1 MATRNE
7 FLRSRPAQRTR
18 NILFDLSNLIIPVL
32 IVVIGIVVFAQT
44 FARLVG
50 YNPEY
55 TDAPVLVT
63 RGKFLFFKPGYPFY
77 NPFLIF
83 LNISSKPF
91 DKTINAVLFQSFF
104 PLIVSVGLAVL
115 VFFAVSAI
123 RGYGMNKGDN
133 LYGSAR
139 WGTERDLKKFGLT
152 QKTGIVLAEF
162 QKARL
167 AAKVNPKNAS
177 VSLILKKPSP
187 LVCHSGGTNTLMI
200 APTRSGKGVGS
211 IIPTCLNFPGS
222 MIIFD
227 PKGELFF
234 TTAGFRRQ
242 FSRILKFSPISRDT
256 VCFNPMAEVE
266 MTEQAFA
273 DIGLILGNMFE
284 EPKGGNDG
292 AANFFD
298 NMAQDLLTGLVFH
311 VLSSGIYPKEQQNLN
326 GVLGILSQAA
336 AQNTDSEG
344 KETGAGDMLLHEMM
358 ECKHYDK
365 DGKESEYINK
375 IISNAAARCLGQHTK
390 VRSDT
395 FTTVF
400 SKMRLFE
407 DPNIAYVTGHSDFY
421 LQDFYDS
428 EEPVTLY
435 LTVPFSDITRIAPVF
450 KLLINFIL
458 NKFSRGEATY
468 GEVKLKNRILFL
480 LDEFPVLGAFPFL
493 SKTLGI
499 LTGYGITFYI
509 VVQALNQIVDLYGQ
523 HHTFLDNCK
532 TVVVYAPGKIEDAKI
547 FTEIIGKESV
557 VKESLSTSGSRYAVA
572 LNNLNASSQE
582 VARDLMNPDELM
594 KLPPTEALILNQGMP
609 PYIAKKVVYYQ
620 DKRFKDK
627 AWSRQHVKQNLRIG
641 FLPIPFIKT
650 DRELVTGF
658 PPPATRAELE
668 LEISGLPSAQTEHN
682 TAGTIKQ
689 AEPGRTETIEPEET
703 EPDEWEKSFNPCDF
717 IESYESIEGC
727 AAPDQRELE
736 PTEPP
741 PIVIPVSS
749 GMFRGGG
756 SSHE

>member
-1 MATRNE
+1 
-7 FLRSRPAQRTR
+7 
-18 NILFDLSNLIIPVL
+18 V
-32 IVVIGIVVFAQT
+32 GIVVFAQT

-63 RGKFLFFKPGYPFY
+63 KGKLLFLKPGYPFY
-77 NPFLIF
+77 SPFLIF
-83 LNISSKPF
+83 LNILSRPF
-91 DKTINAVLFQSFF
+91 DKTINAVLFQSLF
-104 PLIVSVGLAVL
+104 PLIVSGGIAVL
-115 VFFAVSAI
+115 VFFVASAI
-123 RGYGMNKGDN
+123 RGYGMNKSDN

-167 AAKVNPKNAS
+167 TAKVNPKNAS
-177 VSLILKKPSP
+177 LSLVLKKAAP

-234 TTAGFRRQ
+234 TTAGFRQQ

-311 VLSSGIYPKEQQNLN
+311 VLASGIYPKEQQNLN

-336 AQNTDSEG
+336 AQNTGEDG
-344 KETGAGDMLLHEMM
+344 KETGAGDMLLREMM

-365 DGKESEYINK
+365 DGKESEYIHK
-375 IISNAAARCLGQHTK
+375 IISNAAARCLGQHSK

-407 DPNIAYVTGHSDFY
+407 DPNIAYVTGHSDFK

-499 LTGYGITFYI
+499 LAGYGITFYI

-532 TVVVYAPGKIEDAKI
+532 TVVVYAPGKIEDAKV

-620 DKRFKDK
+620 DTRFKDK
-627 AWSRQHVKQNLRIG
+627 AYSRHRIRRCARLG
-641 FLPIPFIKT
+641 FIPIPFINT
-650 DRELVTGF
+650 ERELVTGF
-658 PPPATRAELE
+658 PPPAARAELE
-668 LEISGLPSAQTEHN
+668 LEISGLPSAQKERGN
-682 TAGTIKQ
+682 TAGKR
-689 AEPGRTETIEPEET
+689 EPVIPRHTETPEPEEP
-703 EPDEWEKSFNPCDF
+703 EPDEWERSFNPCDF
-717 IESYESIEGC
+717 IESYESLEDC
-727 AAPDQRELE
+727 AAPDQRELRE
-736 PTEPP
+736 SEPP

-749 GMFRGGG
+749 GMFSGGG
-756 SSHE
+756 TFRE

>member
-1 MATRNE
+1 
-7 FLRSRPAQRTR
+7 
-18 NILFDLSNLIIPVL
+18 LSNLIIPVL
-32 IVVIGIVVFAQT
+32 IVVIGMVVFAQT

-63 RGKFLFFKPGYPFY
+63 KDKFLFLKPGYPFY

-83 LNISSKPF
+83 LNISSRPF
-91 DKTINAVLFQSFF
+91 DKTVNAVLFQSLF
-104 PLIVSVGLAVL
+104 PPAVSAGLAVL

-152 QKTGIVLAEF
+152 QKIGIVLAEF
-162 QKARL
+162 QKAEL

-177 VSLILKKPSP
+177 VSLILKKPAP

-234 TTAGFRRQ
+234 TTAGFRQQ

-256 VCFNPMAEVE
+256 ACFNPMAEVE
-266 MTEQAFA
+266 LTEQAFA

-311 VLSSGIYPKEQQNLN
+311 VLASGIYPKEQQSLN

-336 AQNTDSEG
+336 ARNTDAEG
-344 KETGAGDMLLHEMM
+344 KETGAGDALLHEMM

-365 DGKESEYINK
+365 DGRESDYIHK

-407 DPNIAYVTGHSDFY
+407 DPNIAYVTGHSDFK

-428 EEPVTLY
+428 DAPITLY

-468 GEVKLKNRILFL
+468 GELKLKNRILFL

-499 LTGYGITFYI
+499 LAGYGINFYI

-532 TVVVYAPGKIEDAKI
+532 TVVVYAPGKIEDAKA

-620 DKRFKDK
+620 DKRFRDK
-627 AWSRQHVKQNLRIG
+627 AYSRTRIKRYARIG
-641 FLPIPFIKT
+641 FLPIPFIKAGA
-650 DRELVTGF
+650 ELVTGF

-668 LEISGLPSAQTEHN
+668 LEISGLPSAGQ
-682 TAGTIKQ
+682 AGGIPGK
-689 AEPGRTETIEPEET
+689 AEPVKAAREEPAEPERM
-703 EPDEWEKSFNPCDF
+703 EPDEGEKSFNPCDF
-717 IESYESIEGC
+717 IESYESIEEC
-727 AAPDQRELE
+727 AAPDQRELRE
-736 PTEPP
+736 TEPP
-741 PIVIPVSS
+741 PIVIPVS
-749 GMFRGGG
+749 GAMFTRGGIF
-756 SSHE
+756 HE

>member
-1 MATRNE
+1 MATKNE

-18 NILFDLSNLIIPVL
+18 NVLFDLSNLIIPVL
-32 IVVIGIVVFAQT
+32 VVIIGIVLFAQT
-44 FARLVG
+44 FAKLVG
-50 YNPEY
+50 YNPAY
-55 TDAPVLVT
+55 TDAPVFIT
-63 RGKFLFFKPGYPFY
+63 KEKFLFIKAGYPFY
-77 NPFLIF
+77 NPGIIALTIA
-83 LNISSKPF
+83 SKPF
-91 DKTINAVLFQSFF
+91 DKTINAVLFQSLF
-104 PLIVSVGLAVL
+104 PLLLCTGIAVL
-115 VFFAVSAI
+115 LFFVVSAI
-123 RGYGMNKGDN
+123 RGYGLNKSDN

-139 WGTERDLKKFGLT
+139 WGTEKDLKRFGLT
-152 QKTGIVLAEF
+152 QKTGIVLAQF
-162 QKARL
+162 QKAELR
-167 AAKVNPKNAS
+167 AKINPKNAS
-177 VSLILKKPSP
+177 VSLALKKSAP
-187 LVCHSGGTNTLMI
+187 LVCHAGGTNTLMI

-234 TTAGFRRQ
+234 TTAGFRQQ

-266 MTEQAFA
+266 LNEQAFA

-284 EPKGGNDG
+284 EPKQGNDG
-292 AANFFD
+292 ASAFFD
-298 NMAQDLLTGLVFH
+298 NMAQDLLTGLIFH
-311 VLSSGIYPKEQQNLN
+311 VLASGIYPLEQKNLN

-336 AQNTDSEG
+336 AKNTDEEG
-344 KETGAGDMLLHEMM
+344 EETGAGDALLHEMM
-358 ECKHYDK
+358 DSKHYDK
-365 DGKESEYINK
+365 DGNESGYIHK

-407 DPNIAYVTGHSDFY
+407 DPNIAYVTGHSDFK

-428 EEPVTLY
+428 EAPLSLY

-468 GEVKLKNRILFL
+468 GELKLKNRILFL

-499 LTGYGITFYI
+499 LAGYGINFYI

-547 FTEIIGKESV
+547 FTEMIGKESV
-557 VKESLSTSGSRYAVA
+557 VKESLSASGSRYAVA
-572 LNNLNASSQE
+572 FNNLNASSQE
-582 VARDLMNPDELM
+582 VARELMNPDELM

-609 PYIAKKVVYYQ
+609 AYIAKKVVYYM

-627 AWSRQHVKQNLRIG
+627 AYSRQIVQKNKVLGII
-641 FLPIPFIKT
+641 PIPFIRILSDIT
-650 DRELVTGF
+650 TGF
-658 PPPATRAELE
+658 PPPATRKELEAEL
-668 LEISGLPSAQTEHN
+668 SGLPSAL
-682 TAGTIKQ
+682 IKNVLPAMQ
-689 AEPGRTETIEPEET
+689 KPDLAPTVGDPPVSDETKGE
-703 EPDEWEKSFNPCDF
+703 FNPIDF
-717 IESYESIEGC
+717 LESYESIEEF
-727 AAPDQRELE
+727 AAPFQSEIIDS
-736 PTEPP
+736 EPP
-741 PIVIPVSS
+741 PIVIPLNVNPFSK
-749 GMFRGGG
+749 GGIHG
-756 SSHE
+756 